1 MMERQMIENY
11 LNAVKNTRVRVTGR
25 SPLQFSVNDCSGL
38 QAFREQLYALQH
50 RAMDYCKEILY
61 SGEDTE
67 GESRIIRML
76 LIEIHNTFQINGNR
90 VTRYRVLVE
99 ENGQESM
106 YQDRELNQALKEY
119 FREQYASISLL
130 LEFLSPLPPAIA
142 DFPFRFE
149 GSRMEFV
156 RFVRAL
162 FVCEKIIPIRS
173 NARMIHSIR
182 YLMQLLH
189 VDEGCNLSNTLNK
202 AVLTTNQLRFFENF
216 LAELDK
222 RLLQGIR

>member
-1 MMERQMIENY
+1 MIENY
-11 LNAVKNTRVRVTGR
+11 LNAVKNTRVRVSGR
-25 SPLQFSVNDCSGL
+25 SPLQFTVNDCNGL
-38 QAFREQLYALQH
+38 QTFREQLYALQH
-50 RAMDYCKEILY
+50 QAMDYCKEILY
-61 SGEDTE
+61 VDEDTE

-76 LIEIHNTFQINGNR
+76 LVEIHNTFQINGNR

-119 FREQYASISLL
+119 FREQYASVSLL

-162 FVCEKIIPIRS
+162 FVCEKSSPS
-173 NARMIHSIR
+173 VPTPA
-182 YLMQLLH
+182 
-189 VDEGCNLSNTLNK
+189 
-202 AVLTTNQLRFFENF
+202 
-216 LAELDK
+216 
-222 RLLQGIR
+222 